1 MSERDDNGLR
11 RDFEIL
17 KGILDERMKTM
28 KAENETAYER
38 LRTDIEKAFNAVT
51 NRMMIGL
58 GISVAFLSAVIGF
71 VTLFM
76 NGNG

>member
-1 MSERDDNGLR
+1 MR
-11 RDFEIL
+11 
-17 KGILDERMKTM
+17 TM

-38 LRTDIEKAFNAVT
+38 LRTDIEKAFNAAT

-58 GISVAFLSAVIGF
+58 GISVAFLSGVIGF
-71 VTLFM
+71 LAFFL